1 MTVVWDERVFIQ
13 HTRHSERALADILGH
28 ASARLPVN
36 PFDVAQDRLRVDRYT
51 DTGNA
56 EPHKIHL
63 HQEKISMDV
72 RDSVE
77 LVVGVP
83 LIVVTPALVE
93 LAKRMGLPVRYAGL
107 VAMLMAAVLL
117 ICGDLAMG
125 GVPVAEHIVPAAA
138 RWVLGG
144 IVYGLAAAGLYSQGR
159 HVALLKGDT
168 AVMGEEG

>member
-1 MTVVWDERVFIQ
+1 
-13 HTRHSERALADILGH
+13 
-28 ASARLPVN
+28 
-36 PFDVAQDRLRVDRYT
+36 
-51 DTGNA
+51 
-56 EPHKIHL
+56 
-63 HQEKISMDV
+63 MDV

-168 AVMGEEG
+168 AVTGEEG